1 MPVLKFKIDN
11 LLKNIPHADLE
22 TIRDTLFRLKCETEI
37 LEDGFL
43 EVEINP
49 DRPDMYSLEGLVR
62 AVKGLLELERGWSKP
77 STHDTGIVVEVSSV
91 ASRPYIATA
100 VVYNVNIRDD
110 EDLRQLIQFQE
121 KLHDTIGRRR
131 RKVAIGFHDLDKL
144 PSKQIYYKALR
155 IDEIEFPPLG
165 IGYAKKASKIL
176 IETEQGQKY
185 GHISLKDKLHP
196 FLLSG
201 SDVIAMPPVI
211 NSNITRIEVGTK
223 HLFID
228 VTGTSKEAVEKVL
241 DIIVSNLAERKG
253 ASIGQV
259 KVLYNDVY
267 ITYPS
272 LRTIETVLDLD
283 YVNNILGY
291 SLEPHRAI
299 ELLGYMR
306 YNAYFMEGKRI
317 RVEVPP
323 FRADYISP
331 IDLVEDIAIAIGYE
345 KLQPC
350 RPEKYTRGQLLY
362 KNEIKRILRDLLVG
376 MGFTEVMQLS
386 LVSPDDVEP
395 IPRKPVF
402 IKNPVQRDYSVL
414 RTDLIISLLGVLR
427 QNQLLKKPVK
437 LFEIGRIAYLA
448 ENQEIVEKDMIAL
461 AVMDDEMSI
470 EKIQSPLYTLLD
482 IIGIEYSI
490 SSECTEQIFI
500 QGRCGSLLLGN
511 QKLAEFGEV
520 NPEILEKQNIEY
532 PTAYANIDL
541 EVLTKWSSKTLHR
554 Q

>member
-1 MPVLKFKIDN
+1 MPVLKFKIDY
-11 LLKNIPHADLE
+11 LLKNIPYADLE
-22 TIRDTLFRLKCETEI
+22 TIRDALFRLKCETEI

-62 AVKGLLELERGWSKP
+62 AVKGLLGTERGWSRP
-77 STHDTGIVVEVSSV
+77 STQNTSITVEVSNV
-91 ASRPYIATA
+91 ETRPYIAAA

-144 PSKQIYYKALR
+144 PSRQLYYKALR

-176 IETEQGQKY
+176 VETEQGQKY
-185 GHISLKDKLHP
+185 GYISLKGELHP

-228 VTGTSKEAVEKVL
+228 VTGTNKEGVEKVL

-259 KVLYNDVY
+259 QVLYNGAQT
-267 ITYPS
+267 TYPS
-272 LRTIETVLDLD
+272 LKTVETVLDLD

-306 YNAYFMEGKRI
+306 YNAYFMEGKRV
-317 RVEVPP
+317 RVEIPP

-345 KLQPC
+345 KLQPR

-362 KNEIKRILRDLLVG
+362 KNEIKRTLRDLLVG

-386 LVSPDDVEP
+386 LVSPDDVELIPKKP
-395 IPRKPVF
+395 IF

-482 IIGIEYSI
+482 ILGIEYSV

-500 QGRCGSLLLGN
+500 QGRCGSLMLGN

-532 PTAYANIDL
+532 PIAYANIDL

>member
-1 MPVLKFKIDN
+1 MPVLKFKIDD

-91 ASRPYIATA
+91 ASRPYIAAA

-331 IDLVEDIAIAIGYE
+331 IDLVEDIAIAVGYE

>member
-91 ASRPYIATA
+91 ASRPYIAAA

-317 RVEVPP
+317 QVEVPP

-331 IDLVEDIAIAIGYE
+331 IDLVEDIAIAVGYE

-395 IPRKPVF
+395 IPRKPIY

-532 PTAYANIDL
+532 PIAYANIDL

>member
-91 ASRPYIATA
+91 ASRPYIAAA

-331 IDLVEDIAIAIGYE
+331 IDLVEDIAIAVGYE

>member
-1 MPVLKFKIDN
+1 MPVLKFKIDD

-323 FRADYISP
+323 FRSDYISP

-532 PTAYANIDL
+532 PIAYANIDL